1 MSEKE
6 DWLYNINDAKIV
18 VKPWGRE
25 IWLNYRAGEEV
36 GEIEKRYVMKML
48 EINAG
53 TRMSFQH
60 HSNKREINYLLAGKV
75 EAWYEKDSGEIEKRI
90 VEAGGL
96 WEIIPPKKHRTIALE
111 DSVIIECST
120 PEVDDVIRHEDD
132 VGRGSGRI
140 PSEHKSS

>member
-1 MSEKE
+1 
-6 DWLYNINDAKIV
+6 
-18 VKPWGRE
+18 
-25 IWLNYRAGEEV
+25 
-36 GEIEKRYVMKML
+36 
-48 EINAG
+48 
-53 TRMSFQH
+53 
-60 HSNKREINYLLAGKV
+60 
-75 EAWYEKDSGEIEKRI
+75 
-90 VEAGGL
+90 L